1 MDIRKRQ
8 KGYPPCS
15 TSVVTES
22 VFSGVCES
30 VQMLQ
35 ASKVQVCMITGDGR
49 ETAQEIARSLG
60 ILSRGGAEE
69 GRGEGGQESFAAPTT
84 KVMLSGSE
92 LDAMS
97 DTQLT
102 EVAESVGV
110 YYRVSPLHKLRI
122 VKALQRTGH
131 VVGMTGTPLVY
142 SNITTSRMQK
152 SLQKQVLVSLG
163 VFEKKSRCIL
173 AFELQSLR

>member
-1 MDIRKRQ
+1 
-8 KGYPPCS
+8 
-15 TSVVTES
+15 
-22 VFSGVCES
+22 
-30 VQMLQ
+30 
-35 ASKVQVCMITGDGR
+35 MITGDGR

-69 GRGEGGQESFAAPTT
+69 EGRGGEVGQESFAAPAT

-131 VVGMTGTPLVY
+131 VVGMTGTPATN
-142 SNITTSRMQK
+142 SIITTSGMQK
-152 SLQKQVLVSLG
+152 SLQKQVLVYLG
-163 VFEKKSRCIL
+163 TV
-173 AFELQSLR
+173 LQSKFSFSTGK

>member
-1 MDIRKRQ
+1 
-8 KGYPPCS
+8 
-15 TSVVTES
+15 
-22 VFSGVCES
+22 
-30 VQMLQ
+30 
-35 ASKVQVCMITGDGR
+35 MITGDGR

-60 ILSRGGAEE
+60 ILSRGAEE

-110 YYRVSPLHKLRI
+110 YFRVSPLHKLRI

-131 VVGMTGTPLVY
+131 VVGMTG
-142 SNITTSRMQK
+142 
-152 SLQKQVLVSLG
+152 
-163 VFEKKSRCIL
+163 
-173 AFELQSLR
+173 

>member
-1 MDIRKRQ
+1 
-8 KGYPPCS
+8 
-15 TSVVTES
+15 
-22 VFSGVCES
+22 
-30 VQMLQ
+30 
-35 ASKVQVCMITGDGR
+35 MITGDGR

-69 GRGEGGQESFAAPTT
+69 EGRGGEVGQESFAAPAT

-131 VVGMTGTPLVY
+131 VVGMTGTPATN
-142 SNITTSRMQK
+142 SIITTSGMQK
-152 SLQKQVLVSLG
+152 SLQKQVLVYL
-163 VFEKKSRCIL
+163 
-173 AFELQSLR
+173 

>member
-1 MDIRKRQ
+1 MSENVRKATN
-8 KGYPPCS
+8 PALPAL
-15 TSVVTES
+15 TES

-69 GRGEGGQESFAAPTT
+69 EGRGEGGQDGFAA

-110 YYRVSPLHKLRI
+110 YYRVSPLHKLRV

-131 VVGMTGTPLVY
+131 VVGMTGTPPV
-142 SNITTSRMQK
+142 
-152 SLQKQVLVSLG
+152 
-163 VFEKKSRCIL
+163 
-173 AFELQSLR
+173 

>member
-1 MDIRKRQ
+1 
-8 KGYPPCS
+8 
-15 TSVVTES
+15 
-22 VFSGVCES
+22 
-30 VQMLQ
+30 
-35 ASKVQVCMITGDGR
+35 MITGDGP

-69 GRGEGGQESFAAPTT
+69 EGRGEGGQESFAVPAT

-131 VVGMTGTPLVY
+131 VVGMTGTPPV
-142 SNITTSRMQK
+142 
-152 SLQKQVLVSLG
+152 
-163 VFEKKSRCIL
+163 
-173 AFELQSLR
+173 

>member
-1 MDIRKRQ
+1 M
-8 KGYPPCS
+8 
-15 TSVVTES
+15 TES

-69 GRGEGGQESFAAPTT
+69 EEGRGSEGGQESFAAPAT

-131 VVGMTGTPLVY
+131 VVGMTGTLPV
-142 SNITTSRMQK
+142 
-152 SLQKQVLVSLG
+152 
-163 VFEKKSRCIL
+163 
-173 AFELQSLR
+173 